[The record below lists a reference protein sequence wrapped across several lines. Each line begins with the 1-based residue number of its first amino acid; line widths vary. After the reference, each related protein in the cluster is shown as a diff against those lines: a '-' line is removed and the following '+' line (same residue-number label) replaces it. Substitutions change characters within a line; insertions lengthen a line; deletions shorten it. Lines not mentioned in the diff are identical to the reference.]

1 MSNRNGWRLINY
13 LDALLDKATPALDV
27 VNKTSVMIVVVTAT
41 MLLWPLAM
49 ALYLADTCCGKNRY

>member
-41 MLLWPLAM
+41 MLLLPLAM
-49 ALYLADTCCGKNRY
+49 ALYFADTCCGKNRY